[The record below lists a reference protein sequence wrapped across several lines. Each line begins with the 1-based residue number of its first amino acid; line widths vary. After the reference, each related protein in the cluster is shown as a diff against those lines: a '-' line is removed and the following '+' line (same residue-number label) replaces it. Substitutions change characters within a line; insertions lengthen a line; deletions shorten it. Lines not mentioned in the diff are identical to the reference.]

1 MTPASRSVLT
11 PKAASEEK
19 EYRQRNRLEVGQN
32 YFFPSF
38 FPSWS
43 ELLFFIVFGYSRRSS
58 EFRHCDCLETLEF
71 WICTFVPGIFGLHIA
86 LRTSVVDYVMEKFN
100 TSDGA
105 ERFESHHGMSVH
117 EWAAWMRQD
126 GIYGNIHVEY
136 THFLSHTCTCTH
148 THTFT
153 FSLSHAHTVALSLT
167 PVHARTRTHS
177 HSRSHTHTLSLSL
190 DPTIAPFV
198 FPFNSFPLYGFSV
211 SIFHLKSL
219 SLLIILF
226 ISVCPSSS
234 FSLSHAPS
242 RFLSGA
248 LSLSVSLT
256 FSVSLCNSVAR

>member
-1 MTPASRSVLT
+1 MLSALIR
-11 PKAASEEK
+11 AA
-19 EYRQRNRLEVGQN
+19 RCVCPFFRGQ
-32 YFFPSF
+32 
-38 FPSWS
+38 
-43 ELLFFIVFGYSRRSS
+43 
-58 EFRHCDCLETLEF
+58 
-71 WICTFVPGIFGLHIA
+71 GLHFA
-86 LRTSVVDYVMEKFN
+86 LRTRVVDYVLEKFN

-117 EWAAWMRQD
+117 EWAAWMRQN

-153 FSLSHAHTVALSLT
+153 FSLSHVHTVALSLT

-198 FPFNSFPLYGFSV
+198 FPSISFPLYGFSV
-211 SIFHLKSL
+211 SIFHWKSL
-219 SLLIILF
+219 SLLTILF

-234 FSLSHAPS
+234 FPLSHAPS